1 MSEILKLKSGDDLV
15 LQFEFADELGVPIDL
30 TGDEVS
36 FCIKKRRKDSDAEAV
51 YLNTWS
57 THTDPTNG
65 LTEHTISDA
74 VSSLW
79 NPSEYQWQ
87 ARIIN
92 SDTTI
97 NSTDVE
103 PCNITENL
111 FDDA

>member
-15 LQFEFADELGVPIDL
+15 IEIEFVDELEEPIDL
-30 TGDEVS
+30 TGKDVS
-36 FCIKKRRKDSDAEAV
+36 FVIKKRRKDPDSEAV
-51 YLNTWS
+51 YLDTWS

-65 LTEHTISDA
+65 ITEQPIPDS

-79 NPSEYQWQ
+79 NPSDYLWQ

-92 SDTTI
+92 ADTTL

-103 PCNITENL
+103 PCEIQENL